1 MHTVHKISKHL
12 KSNPPAQSTQHPNT
26 STAETMTRSLPWTP
40 VHYAGLID
48 PQPREPGNG
57 STFKSPNRPRPP
69 KPVQPRDDG
78 CSRIPNACFAA
89 ASGGNEGPQPR
100 DPGNGRRMRVDPQ
113 PRDPGNGRHAALTI
127 DSSGVGECE
136 VQAAQVCGGGG
147 GSQPPH
153 EPRPPQP
160 REGGRRFAPRAPQPR
175 DPG

>member
-1 MHTVHKISKHL
+1 
-12 KSNPPAQSTQHPNT
+12 
-26 STAETMTRSLPWTP
+26 MTRSLPWTP
-40 VHYAGLID
+40 AHYAGLID

-78 CSRIPNACFAA
+78 CSRMPNACFAA
-89 ASGGNEGPQPR
+89 TPASGGNDGPQPR
-100 DPGNGRRMRVDPQ
+100 DPGNGRHRMRKDPQ
-113 PRDPGNGRHAALTI
+113 PRDPGNGRHALI
-127 DSSGVGECE
+127 GGVE
-136 VQAAQVCGGGG
+136 VHAAQVCGGGG
-147 GSQPPH
+147 GGTGSQPPR

>member
-1 MHTVHKISKHL
+1 
-12 KSNPPAQSTQHPNT
+12 
-26 STAETMTRSLPWTP
+26 MTRSLPWTP
-40 VHYAGLID
+40 AHYAGLID

-89 ASGGNEGPQPR
+89 AASGGNDGPQPR

-113 PRDPGNGRHAALTI
+113 PRDPGNGRYALI
-127 DSSGVGECE
+127 DSVGGCE
-136 VQAAQVCGGGG
+136 VPAAQVCGGGG
-147 GSQPPH
+147 PKPPR

-160 REGGRRFAPRAPQPR
+160 REGGRRFARCVAPQPR